1 MERDASLTVR
11 VTQDLKQALAAAAK
25 RDGRTTSNLVERIL
39 SDWLRA
45 QPKRR

>member
-1 MERDASLTVR
+1 MEKDASLTVR
-11 VTQDLKQALAAAAK
+11 LPDELKQALAAAAK

-39 SDWLRA
+39 AEWLKS